1 VPQYQPADA
10 LQFPRFAGIRTFAR
24 LPHVTNL
31 NDVDVAIVGAPFD
44 TGVTYRV
51 GARFGPAAVRDMSVM
66 TRTYNPSLDVN
77 VYEHL
82 SVVDYGDL
90 SVVPGY
96 IEDSYQRITEGLSII
111 LQSGVAPI
119 TIGGDHSIALP
130 ELRAVAAQHGPV
142 GFIQFDSH
150 ADTWDEYFGR
160 KYNHGTPMRR
170 AVEEGLIDTSRAI
183 QVGMRGSLYGPKD
196 LDQSRELG
204 FEVWT
209 TDDVRHEGLGATIAA
224 VKRRVGSGPVY
235 LTFDI
240 DFIDPSFAPGTG
252 TPEIGGFTSREAQE
266 LVRALIGI
274 DLVALDLVE
283 VLPAYDPSG
292 MTALI
297 AANVIFELLS
307 VLAINR
313 RDSNQRSS

>member
-1 VPQYQPADA
+1 MPRYEPADA
-10 LQFPRFAGIRTFAR
+10 LQVPRFAGIRTFAR
-24 LPHVTNL
+24 LPHITDL
-31 NDVDVAIVGAPFD
+31 DEVDVAIVGAPFD

-66 TRTYNPSLDVN
+66 TRTYNPSLDIN
-77 VYEHL
+77 VYDHL

-90 SVVPGY
+90 PVVPGY
-96 IEDSYQRITEGLSII
+96 IEDSYHRITEGLSDVMEADVI
-111 LQSGVAPI
+111 PI
-119 TIGGDHSIALP
+119 TIGGDHSIALA
-130 ELRAVAAQHGPV
+130 ELRAVAAHHGPV

-160 KYNHGTPMRR
+160 KYNHGTPFRR

-183 QVGMRGSLYGPKD
+183 QVGMRGSLYGPED

-209 TDDVRHEGLGATIAA
+209 TDDVRREGLEATIAA
-224 VKRRVGSGPVY
+224 IRQRVGSGPVY

-252 TPEIGGFTSREAQE
+252 TPEVGGFTSREAQE
-266 LVRALIGI
+266 LLRALPGI
-274 DLVALDLVE
+274 NLVALDLVE

-297 AANVIFELLS
+297 AANVIFEFLS
-307 VLAINR
+307 VLAVNR
-313 RDSNQRSS
+313 RDGTQR

>member
-1 VPQYQPADA
+1 MPRYAPADA
-10 LQFPRFAGIRTFAR
+10 QQIPRFAGIRTFAR
-24 LPHVTNL
+24 LPHVTDL
-31 NDVDVAIVGAPFD
+31 AGVDVAVVGAPFD

-77 VYEHL
+77 VYDHL
-82 SVVDYGDL
+82 SVIDYGDL
-90 SVVPGY
+90 PVVPGY
-96 IEDSYQRITEGLSII
+96 IEDSYGRITEGLSTVMRE
-111 LQSGVAPI
+111 GVIPI
-119 TIGGDHSIALP
+119 TIGGDHSIALA
-130 ELRAVAAQHGPV
+130 ELRAVAATHGPV

-170 AVEEGLIDTSRAI
+170 AVEEGLVDTSRAI
-183 QVGMRGSLYGPKD
+183 QVGMRGSLYGPED
-196 LDQSRELG
+196 LDQSRQLG

-209 TDDVRHEGLGATIAA
+209 TDDVRREGLDATIDA
-224 VKRRVGSGPVY
+224 VRRRTGSGPVY

-252 TPEIGGFTSREAQE
+252 TPEIGGFTSREAQQ
-266 LVRALIGI
+266 LVRALTGI

-297 AANVIFELLS
+297 GANVIFEFLS
-307 VLAINR
+307 VLALNR
-313 RDSNQRSS
+313 RDGNRHRS